1 MTSSAW
7 LLSAAVPGRLA
18 RLGSFPFGDLEGCG
32 RLSMSGVGT
41 GLPNHSRGVVAGTFA
56 TSSLPGNDAQLRD
69 FLGFA

>member
-41 GLPNHSRGVVAGTFA
+41 GFFLIILED
-56 TSSLPGNDAQLRD
+56 SSLVPS
-69 FLGFA
+69 